1 MFRLTL
7 STDLKLLI
15 DEAVPDPL
23 AHAIQKISAIR
34 SLYARDV
41 LEVAGKD
48 DDAVMAFANKEDR
61 IVFTTER
68 KFKEFPV
75 CTHPGIIILTVRE
88 RHESIRQRIFV
99 RFMRSGYRKHTKDN
113 LTLLSTD
120 QAEIKDHR
128 GELKTYRF

>member
-23 AHAIQKISAIR
+23 AHAIQKIPAIR

-41 LEVAGKD
+41 PEVAGKD
-48 DDAVMAFANKEDR
+48 DEIVMAFATKENR

-68 KFKEFPV
+68 KFKQFPV

-88 RHESIRQRIFV
+88 RHESIRRHIFA
-99 RFMRSGYRKHTKDN
+99 RFTRSGYRKHTKDN
-113 LTLLSTD
+113 LTLLSTN
-120 QAEIKDHR
+120 QAEMKDHS
-128 GELKTYRF
+128 GKLKTYRF

>member
-1 MFRLTL
+1 M

-23 AHAIQKISAIR
+23 ALAIQKISAVS

-41 LEVAGKD
+41 PEVAGKD
-48 DDAVMAFANKEDR
+48 DDIVMEFAKKQNR

-68 KFKEFPV
+68 KFKDFPV

-88 RHESIRQRIFV
+88 RHESIRQRIFA
-99 RFMRSGYRKHTKDN
+99 RFIRSGYRKHTKDN
-113 LTLLSTD
+113 LTRLSTD
-120 QAEIKDHR
+120 LAEIEDHS
-128 GELKTYRF
+128 GKLKTYRF

>member
-1 MFRLTL
+1 L

-23 AHAIQKISAIR
+23 AHAIQRISAVR

-41 LEVAGKD
+41 PEVAGKD
-48 DDAVMAFANKEDR
+48 DQVVMEFAHRQNR

-75 CTHPGIIILTVRE
+75 CTHPGIVILAVRE
-88 RHESIRQRIFV
+88 RHESIRQRIFA

-120 QAEIKDHR
+120 QAEIEDHS
-128 GELKTYRF
+128 GEVKTYRF

>member
-1 MFRLTL
+1 M

-23 AHAIQKISAIR
+23 AHAIQKISAVR
-34 SLYARDV
+34 SLYGRDV
-41 LEVAGKD
+41 AEVAGKD
-48 DDAVMAFANKEDR
+48 DQVVMAFASKEDR

-88 RHESIRQRIFV
+88 RHESIRQRIFA
-99 RFMRSGYRKHTKDN
+99 RFMRSGCRKHTKDN

-120 QAEIKDHR
+120 HAEIEDHS
-128 GELKTYRF
+128 GEVKTYHF